1 MTQQQAAEAVEMSAS
16 AYSRL
21 ETGDAAVGVG
31 RFWDLANLYGMKASA
46 LLRAC
51 EQTCARAKVIT
62 VAHVGEYPP

>member
-1 MTQQQAAEAVEMSAS
+1 MTQQQAAEAIEMSAS

-21 ETGDAAVGVG
+21 ETGGASVDIG

-51 EQTCARAKVIT
+51 E
-62 VAHVGEYPP
+62 